1 MDVVPRRERP
11 SPVRPPLPPAMSST
25 SSQGVVDRVQAF
37 VSEHKHAV
45 LLATAAAVVAVG
57 GVAYYASTSRG
68 PDGDVEKGEGKKD
81 KKKSK
86 KRKTVKD
93 DDGPILEERKPK
105 PTTVVAEEGAC
116 FTCLAD
122 GTFGSPRAYTTCRG

>member
-1 MDVVPRRERP
+1 
-11 SPVRPPLPPAMSST
+11 MSSS
-25 SSQGVVDRVQAF
+25 SSQGVVDRVQNF
-37 VSEHKHAV
+37 VSENKHAV
-45 LLATAAAVVAVG
+45 LIATAAAVVAIG

-68 PDGDVEKGEGKKD
+68 PGGDVERAEGKKD

-105 PTTVVAEEGAC
+105 TAAVAEEGESALC
-116 FTCLAD
+116 SSFPHKEPTRL
-122 GTFGSPRAYTTCRG
+122 RARRGAYVHRGGDRGHA

>member
-1 MDVVPRRERP
+1 MNVPNT
-11 SPVRPPLPPAMSST
+11 PVHPPTAMSPST
-25 SSQGVVDRVQAF
+25 SSQSVVERVQNF

-45 LLATAAAVVAVG
+45 LIATAAAVVAVG

-68 PDGDVEKGEGKKD
+68 PGGDVEKGEGKKD

-93 DDGPILEERKPK
+93 DDGPIIEERKPK
-105 PTTVVAEEGAC
+105 PAQVE
-116 FTCLAD
+116 D
-122 GTFGSPRAYTTCRG
+122 GE

>member
-1 MDVVPRRERP
+1 MPAASVH
-11 SPVRPPLPPAMSST
+11 SPTAMSSST
-25 SSQGVVDRVQAF
+25 SSQGVVDRVQNF

-45 LLATAAAVVAVG
+45 LIATAAAVIAAG

-68 PDGDVEKGEGKKD
+68 PGGDVEKGDGKKD

-105 PTTVVAEEGAC
+105 PTQVE
-116 FTCLAD
+116 D
-122 GTFGSPRAYTTCRG
+122 GE